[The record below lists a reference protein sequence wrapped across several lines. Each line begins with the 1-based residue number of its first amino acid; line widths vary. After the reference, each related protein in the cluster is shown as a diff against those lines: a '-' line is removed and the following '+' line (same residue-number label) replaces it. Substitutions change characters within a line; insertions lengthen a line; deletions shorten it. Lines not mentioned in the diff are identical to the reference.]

1 MRPKHTMTFWGMLL
15 VVAGTANISR
25 AQVTVIVQEKV
36 SAIRSLAG
44 HVDIGI
50 ARVPAEGISVE
61 ARRPDG
67 TVLAVTKT
75 DATGFFRVDS
85 PKASGLIHVRLSAPG
100 VNPYELR
107 VKITKRGEAKLR
119 IHMSNAT

>member
-1 MRPKHTMTFWGMLL
+1 MTKYWIGLLL
-15 VVAGTANISR
+15 VAWAVPSAR

-36 SAIRSLAG
+36 SVCRVLAG
-44 HVDIGI
+44 HVDIGDVK
-50 ARVPAEGISVE
+50 VPAEGIAVE

-67 TVLAVTKT
+67 TVLAVAKT
-75 DATGFFRVDS
+75 DARGFFRMDP
-85 PKASGLIHVRLSAPG
+85 PKGSGLIHLRLSAPG

-107 VKITKRGEAKLR
+107 VKISKSGQPELR